1 MFGNSIAQEI
11 IATIVVAVLGA
22 GLGLAIRKWRE
33 YSRTEIRKLSIFKVL
48 NLPDDLDN
56 TRESYFFCTAIVSS
70 KAISMKPLTFGS
82 SGKTIPYQILPIA
95 GKVGVGANPFDQE
108 QSKSFTV
115 ACDEKTPWLGIAG
128 SVAEAHLDPK
138 DYWFGTQVLEDN
150 TAASVVAD
158 FSSIR
163 DFDSR
168 VKNYNVS
175 YWRNAEEKLDMCPA
189 TLDPL
194 GNNVFVARINSEDG
208 KKGYILKIEFDLVV

>member
-1 MFGNSIAQEI
+1 M
-11 IATIVVAVLGA
+11 
-22 GLGLAIRKWRE
+22 
-33 YSRTEIRKLSIFKVL
+33 
-48 NLPDDLDN
+48 
-56 TRESYFFCTAIVSS
+56 
-70 KAISMKPLTFGS
+70 
-82 SGKTIPYQILPIA
+82 
-95 GKVGVGANPFDQE
+95 
-108 QSKSFTV
+108 
-115 ACDEKTPWLGIAG
+115 AG

-158 FSSIR
+158 FSSIK

-194 GNNVFVARINSEDG
+194 GNNVFVARIDSEDG
-208 KKGYILKIEFDLVV
+208 KKGYILKIEFDLVSGGRTLYNIRFANVAILIVIMISTSPSSS